1 MQPFFEP
8 GPFEEYIAQLSSFRA
23 QPPRSVWKGIDQQL
37 NRLARRKRILNL
49 VYSATAA
56 SVLIV
61 IGLGGSKFLMTSSE
75 IQPYSLH
82 SGILP
87 IYTPIELPPRN
98 IVKVV
103 DHTPIAIQ
111 YYTKA
116 VEAVSGNTQFAE
128 ALTDNNLL
136 TNPEPI
142 NHEPIV
148 ESEVFQNQD
157 SSHAKAFYPSA
168 KDYNTDYSKDVKIIE
183 RKRSSQKS
191 SWSLIGYF
199 APTFLSSAQAPN
211 SQPHN
216 IELPPIMNI
225 GGDILFSKRINET
238 FSLYSGVS
246 VSPTGQN
253 VNNLLLLK
261 DQEAKQ
267 IRKFKNQ
274 KSMPESVI
282 QDKCAMEIADFS
294 DALKENKS
302 QPTTLEHPMQLQ
314 QQFYYV
320 QIPIIVASK
329 FRMAPL
335 SFELKLGGAA
345 GILINNRFESYNQ
358 DGQFMEKTEEDR
370 WLNISTLAAVSISY
384 PITPHVDLI
393 VEPHLQWYFNPLSHS
408 YRINHPATASLKFG
422 LGYNF

>member
-61 IGLGGSKFLMTSSE
+61 IGIGGSRFLMTRTE
-75 IQPYSLH
+75 IQPFYLH

-87 IYTPIELPPRN
+87 IYAPIELPPRN
-98 IVKVV
+98 IAKVV
-103 DHTPIAIQ
+103 DHTPTASQ
-111 YYTKA
+111 YYTKDI
-116 VEAVSGNTQFAE
+116 EPISGNSQFTE
-128 ALTDNNLL
+128 AF
-136 TNPEPI
+136 TNHFDQTIQEPI
-142 NHEPIV
+142 DKEDIV
-148 ESEVFQNQD
+148 ESKNFQSEY
-157 SSHAKAFYPSA
+157 SSQGKTIFPPVEQF
-168 KDYNTDYSKDVKIIE
+168 NTAYAQDVKIIE
-183 RKRSSQKS
+183 RKRNSQKS

-274 KSMPESVI
+274 KPMPESVI

-294 DALKENKS
+294 GAMKENKS
-302 QPTTLEHPMQLQ
+302 QPTALEYPMQLQ
-314 QQFYYV
+314 QRFYYV